1 MLLLQHENR
10 RTFPSQPVKRET
22 TGIASVCKYCEYVK
36 RRKPISKHTRMKLN
50 INDKIKFSRNHVKNR
65 MKNIN
70 YTRKSLDDDEDRDE
84 YPLNIQGPL
93 LFRITKNEK

>member
-1 MLLLQHENR
+1 ME
-10 RTFPSQPVKRET
+10 
-22 TGIASVCKYCEYVK
+22 
-36 RRKPISKHTRMKLN
+36 
-50 INDKIKFSRNHVKNR
+50 
-65 MKNIN
+65 NIN